1 MPYKANRIRQTFMKK
16 QILMLI
22 ASAMTFAVTMAFAQ
36 SAPTP
41 SHSPPAQ
48 HTQLYTCPMHPEI
61 VRSEPGQ
68 CPKCGMTLVPIK
80 ETKPKAEQGAH
91 QMHGEHAMHDANGM
105 A

>member
-1 MPYKANRIRQTFMKK
+1 MHK
-16 QILMLI
+16 QILMLL
-22 ASAMTFAVTMAFAQ
+22 ASPTTFAVTMAFAQ

-41 SHSPPAQ
+41 IHSPPAQ

-80 ETKPKAEQGAH
+80 ETKLKAEHPMPNSEHAAH
-91 QMHGEHAMHDANGM
+91 QMHGEHATHNANGM
-105 A
+105 ALPQS